1 MKFAVVLGGLLLI
14 GALGAGGYLFV
25 NNGELPALFSA
36 SKTRQPPPRLPDE
49 TAITADSSAA
59 QQDQGGE
66 PAMSET
72 SDDTAETTSD
82 SASDA
87 AIDTAIDTD
96 PAATE
101 PAQTEDGPVRFV
113 LPVDCAIGRT
123 CVVQN
128 YVDMK
133 PGQDY
138 GDYTCGS
145 LSYDEHHGTDIRL
158 PSHKEM
164 EAGVDVLAAAGGV
177 VRRVRDGM
185 PDVNFRLVGREAVTD
200 RGLGNTVII
209 EHADGLVTGYGHMK
223 RASIIVRQGDTV
235 VAGQKIGQI
244 GLSGLSEFPHLH
256 FEVRQNNI
264 IVDPFTGTGAE
275 TGCGVPLESLWNEA
289 TLEDLRYI
297 PSLVMRIG
305 FSDRELNRAAI
316 EYGLHQT
323 DEPID
328 RDADM
333 LLLHVY
339 VAGLIT
345 GDIAR
350 FQLTDPA
357 GDTFIDAERIID
369 QNAAVQ
375 LLRAGAADR
384 TTPWDTGTY
393 RGVFT
398 LTRMKDGEPDV
409 VLRAEKTVEIE

>member
-1 MKFAVVLGGLLLI
+1 MKIAVVLGGLLLI
-14 GALGAGGYLFV
+14 GALAAGGYMVV
-25 NNGELPALFSA
+25 NYGELPAVFGV
-36 SKTRQPPPRLPDE
+36 SKTRQPPPRLTDE
-49 TAITADSSAA
+49 TTADTTVA
-59 QQDQGGE
+59 QQDQGAEANTADAGNQSDV
-66 PAMSET
+66 PA
-72 SDDTAETTSD
+72 DTTTD
-82 SASDA
+82 IDAASDNPEQS
-87 AIDTAIDTD
+87 TD
-96 PAATE
+96 
-101 PAQTEDGPVRFV
+101 DGPVRFV
-113 LPVDCAIGRT
+113 LPVDCTVGRT

-128 YVDMK
+128 YVDMQG
-133 PGQDY
+133 GQEF

-164 EAGVDVLAAAGGV
+164 EAGVAVLAAAGGV
-177 VRRVRDGM
+177 VERVRDGM

-209 EHADGLVTGYGHMK
+209 RHADGLVTGYGHMK
-223 RASIIVRQGDTV
+223 RGSISVAEGDTV
-235 VAGQKIGQI
+235 SAGQKIGMI

-264 IVDPFTGTGAE
+264 VVDPFTGAGAE
-275 TGCGVPLESLWNEA
+275 TGCGVPVQPLWADA
-289 TLEDLRYI
+289 TLQQLQYI

-323 DEPID
+323 GAPLD
-328 RDADM
+328 RNAET

-339 VAGLIT
+339 VAGLRT

-350 FQLTDPA
+350 FELTDPL

-369 QNAAVQ
+369 QKAAVQ

-384 TTPWDTGTY
+384 TTPWDAGTY
-393 RGVFT
+393 TGVFT
-398 LTRMKDGEPDV
+398 LTRMTNGEPDV
-409 VLRAEKTVEIE
+409 VLRAETSADIE